1 MVKSVDISLPH
12 LTIQASH
19 CCVWCGFEP
28 HTWHQTCQVLLA
40 GVSGG
45 QGASVFTPPVLLIG
59 LSQMSCPMR
68 KPDLCLCSSQRQRS
82 ASQLQS
88 APLLS
93 LVQFLFF
100 LNLKFQP
107 SIHLLKLYR
116 LVCVRLGRKSRRPVF
131 SRGGSFKQKSS

>member
-28 HTWHQTCQVLLA
+28 HTWHQTCQVLLV

-68 KPDLCLCSSQRQRS
+68 KPDLCLCETKAKISFTVTIS
-82 ASQLQS
+82 AFAFASTIPVL
-88 APLLS
+88 P
-93 LVQFLFF
+93 
-100 LNLKFQP
+100 KFQP
-107 SIHLLKLYR
+107 SIHLLKLNR

-131 SRGGSFKQKSS
+131 SQGGSFKQNSS